1 MAAVVIADTRL
12 HYAWAHT
19 VHRRSALPAA
29 VFGQGARKLMKSATT
44 RNARKP
50 GLTRIAAAIIVV
62 TLGQSVR
69 AEEALLASGT
79 SRSESPAAG
88 QTRTYR
94 VALDAGQAAELSLR
108 QDDAVGLELRWNSA
122 GAAPKTLGTEA
133 GRASIVRTT
142 LVADAATTWNVT
154 VAPALPDKAFG
165 YSITVGRAHAATERD
180 RELVDSA
187 TALAEAEALRGKADK
202 ATASQTRALYQTAID
217 ASKKAGDSCAAR
229 HVYVALAGF
238 EHEIVDAAAQK
249 AAAQAALDQPCDSGI
264 ADRALA
270 ERLLGSASI
279 NQGDFSAGTRET
291 EKAVASFKETGDV
304 YQQGVALRNLGLA
317 YAESGEVE
325 KALVTTNAALKA
337 AETVGD
343 GKLLALVRN
352 DLAFMHNARGE
363 FALAAD
369 AYRQTLDT
377 LHKNPYPMAEAVAWI
392 NLGIAYGQLGDG
404 EQAMA
409 AYAKGETVAKSI
421 DCWSCIAEIEVDR
434 GDDLLDGGDAASAE
448 SAYKRALDIANA
460 HELVRQRAE
469 ALRGLGRSAMAAQ
482 DWARART
489 LFESARDELH
499 RTGGRVNESV
509 VYAFLGDLE
518 NRLNHLD
525 AARTDYEEALKIAKE
540 ADNQAWQ
547 AVAHAS
553 LARVAQQSGDLDG
566 ARREIELAI
575 ALIESERT
583 RISAPDL
590 RTSYFGTKRAYYA
603 LDIDILMSL
612 DRAQPDHGYAAAA
625 LSVAERAR
633 ARQLQDQLAERA
645 IKVDS
650 DIDPALIA
658 AERNAEDNLH
668 ALAYQLSQL
677 ADGDTAGRTALLAR
691 IDDASR
697 ALDGARGKI
706 RAANP
711 RYADLTHPA
720 ALTLA
725 EIQHDLLDERIGVL
739 EYWLGDQQSYLW
751 VVSHDSLRA
760 FVLPARTAIE
770 QNVGALRARLLAPAA
785 AIASMPIEQR
795 AAYDAAA
802 LDAVHTSVA
811 ALAEAIL
818 PAPARALLHR
828 DVAVVADGELQG
840 MPFAIFDDTRSSEAA
855 TRAYAYLPSI
865 GTLRALRAL
874 PRSTAPPK
882 TLAIIA
888 DPVFR
893 ADDERLK
900 HPTLASADSTDAL
913 VLRAAG
919 EAGIAN
925 LPRLPYTREE
935 AQAISALA
943 NKDASWIAL
952 DFAANREAALGATWN
967 RYGVAHFA
975 THALLNA
982 RHPELSGIVLSL
994 YAADGRA
1001 EDGFLS
1007 VNDIYNLHMPA
1018 DLVVLS
1024 VCESAAGNSV
1034 GGEGAANLARAF
1046 FYAGARRVVASL
1058 WPVDDRA
1065 SVAFMRAFYGALLV
1079 KHVHPQQA
1087 LLEAQREMRANPRWQ
1102 APYYWSGYVVEG
1114 DWR

>member
-1 MAAVVIADTRL
+1 
-12 HYAWAHT
+12 
-19 VHRRSALPAA
+19 
-29 VFGQGARKLMKSATT
+29 MKSATA

-50 GLTRIAAAIIVV
+50 GLTRVVSAIVV
-62 TLGQSVR
+62 ATLGMSVS
-69 AEEALLASGT
+69 AEEVTLANGA

-88 QTRTYR
+88 ETRTYR
-94 VALDAGQAAELSLR
+94 VALDSGQAAEVSLR
-108 QDDAVGLELRWNSA
+108 QHGAVGLELRWSA
-122 GAAPKTLGTEA
+122 DGAPPKMLGTEA
-133 GRASIVRTT
+133 GRESIVRTT
-142 LVADAATTWNVT
+142 LVADAPTVWNIT
-154 VAPALPDKAFG
+154 VASSLPDKAFG
-165 YSITVGRAHAATERD
+165 YSIAVTPAHAATQRARD
-180 RELVDSA
+180 FAASA
-187 TALAEAEALRGKADK
+187 TALAQAEALRGKADK
-202 ATASQTRALYQTAID
+202 QRAAETRKLYQAAID
-217 ASKKAGDSCAAR
+217 AAKSAGDFCGTR
-229 HVYVALAGF
+229 HAYVALAGF

-249 AAAQAALDQPCDSGI
+249 AAAQAALEQPCENGI

-279 NQGDFSAGTRET
+279 NQGDFAAGTRET

-325 KALVTTNAALKA
+325 KALAITQSALKA

-369 AYRQTLDT
+369 AYRQTLDA
-377 LHKNPYPMAEAVAWI
+377 LRKNPYPMAEAVAWI

-409 AYAKGETVAKSI
+409 AYAKGESVAASI
-421 DCWSCIAEIEVDR
+421 DCWSCLAEIEVDR
-434 GDDLLDGGDAASAE
+434 GDDLLDGGDVAHAE
-448 SAYKRALDIANA
+448 TAYKHALDIANA

-489 LFESARDELH
+489 LFEAARDELH

-525 AARTDYEEALKIAKE
+525 AARADYEQALKLAQE

-547 AVAHAS
+547 AIAHAS
-553 LARVAQQSGDLDG
+553 LARVAQQSDDLDA
-566 ARREIELAI
+566 ARREIEQAI

-590 RTSYFGTKRAYYA
+590 RTSYFGTKRSYYA
-603 LDIDILMSL
+603 LDIDILMGL

-625 LSVAERAR
+625 LSIAERAR

-650 DIDPALIA
+650 DIDPGLIA
-658 AERNAEDNLH
+658 AERDAEDRLH
-668 ALAYQLSQL
+668 ALAYQMSQL
-677 ADGDTAGRTALLAR
+677 ADVDNTGRTALLAR

-697 ALDGARGKI
+697 ALDGARGNI

-711 RYADLTHPA
+711 RYADLTHPT
-720 ALTLA
+720 ALTLE
-725 EIQHDLLDERIGVL
+725 EIQHDLLDERIAVL
-739 EYWLGDQQSYLW
+739 EYWLGEQQSYLW
-751 VVSHDSLRA
+751 VVSHDTLRA
-760 FVLPARTAIE
+760 FVLPARAVIE
-770 QNVGALRARLLAPAA
+770 QNVGALRAKLLAPAA
-785 AIASMPIEQR
+785 AIVSMPIEQR
-795 AAYDAAA
+795 AAYDAAGIE
-802 LDAVHTSVA
+802 AVHTSAA
-811 ALAEAIL
+811 ALADQIL

-840 MPFAIFDDTRSSEAA
+840 MPFAIFDDAHLDKARLGDAGAA

-893 ADDERLK
+893 ADDERLRR
-900 HPTLASADSTDAL
+900 PTIASADSADTL
-913 VLRAAG
+913 LLRAAG
-919 EAGIAN
+919 EAGVAN
-925 LPRLPYTREE
+925 LPRLPHTREE
-935 AQAISALA
+935 AQAIAALA
-943 NKDASWIAL
+943 DRDTSWVAL

-994 YAADGRA
+994 YAADGQA

-1024 VCESAAGNSV
+1024 VCESAVGKSV
-1034 GGEGAANLARAF
+1034 GAEGAANLARAF
-1046 FYAGARRVVASL
+1046 FYAGAPRVVASL

-1065 SVAFMRAFYGALLV
+1065 SVAFMRAFYASLLQRGQRPQEALI
-1079 KHVHPQQA
+1079 
-1087 LLEAQREMRANPRWQ
+1087 EAQREMRANPRWQ
-1102 APYYWSGYVVEG
+1102 APYYWSGYVLQG

>member
-1 MAAVVIADTRL
+1 
-12 HYAWAHT
+12 
-19 VHRRSALPAA
+19 
-29 VFGQGARKLMKSATT
+29 MKSATM
-44 RNARKP
+44 RNAGRP
-50 GLTRIAAAIIVV
+50 GLTLIAAAIIVV
-62 TLGQSVR
+62 TLGQPVCS
-69 AEEALLASGT
+69 EEALLANGT
-79 SRSESPAAG
+79 SRDESPAAG
-88 QTRTYR
+88 ETRSYR
-94 VALDAGQAAELSLR
+94 VSLDSGQAAELSLR
-108 QDDAVGLELRWNSA
+108 QDDAIGLELRWNSG
-122 GAAPKTLGTEA
+122 GAPPTTLGTEA
-133 GRASIVRTT
+133 GRGSIVRTT
-142 LVADAATTWNVT
+142 LVADAPTIWNVT
-154 VAPALPDKAFG
+154 IAPALPDKAFG
-165 YSITVGRAHAATERD
+165 YSIAVARAHAATQRD
-180 RELVDSA
+180 RQLAASA
-187 TALAEAEALRGKADK
+187 TALAQAETLRGKADK
-202 ATASQTRALYQTAID
+202 ATASQTRALYRTAID
-217 ASKKAGDSCAAR
+217 ASKSAGDSCGAR
-229 HVYVALAGF
+229 HAYVALAGF

-249 AAAQAALDQPCDSGI
+249 TAAEAALDQPCDGGV

-279 NQGDFSAGTRET
+279 NQGDFAAGTRET

-317 YAESGEVE
+317 YAETGEVE
-325 KALVTTNAALKA
+325 KALVTTHAALKA

-343 GKLLALVRN
+343 GKLLVLVRN

-377 LHKNPYPMAEAVAWI
+377 LRKNPYPMAEAVAWI

-409 AYAKGETVAKSI
+409 AYAKGENVAKSI
-421 DCWSCIAEIEVDR
+421 DCWSCLAEIEVDR
-434 GDDLLDGGDAASAE
+434 GDDLLDGGDAVGAE

-460 HELVRQRAE
+460 HDLVRQRAE

-525 AARTDYEEALKIAKE
+525 AARTDYEEALKLAKE

-566 ARREIELAI
+566 ARREIEQAI

-650 DIDPALIA
+650 DIDPTLIA
-658 AERNAEDNLH
+658 AERDAEDSLH

-711 RYADLTHPA
+711 RYADLTHPT
-720 ALTLA
+720 ALTLG

-739 EYWLGDQQSYLW
+739 EYWLGEQQSYLW
-751 VVSHDSLRA
+751 VVSHDSLHA
-760 FVLPARTAIE
+760 FVLPARAVIE
-770 QNVGALRARLLAPAA
+770 QNVGALRAKLLAPAA

-795 AAYDAAA
+795 AAYDGAS
-802 LDAVHTSVA
+802 LEAVHTSA
-811 ALAEAIL
+811 TALADQIL
-818 PAPARALLHR
+818 PTQARALLHR

-840 MPFAIFDDTRSSEAA
+840 MPFAIFDDTRPNGTHGDTGAA

-874 PRSTAPPK
+874 PRSTASPK

-893 ADDERLK
+893 ADDERLRR
-900 HPTLASADSTDAL
+900 PTTASADSADTL

-925 LPRLPYTREE
+925 LPRLPHTREE
-935 AQAISALA
+935 AQAIAALA
-943 NKDASWIAL
+943 DKDASWIAL
-952 DFAANREAALGATWN
+952 DFAANRQAALGATWN

-1024 VCESAAGNSV
+1024 VCESAVGKSV
-1034 GGEGAANLARAF
+1034 GAEGAANLARAF
-1046 FYAGARRVVASL
+1046 FYAGAPRVVASL

-1065 SVAFMRAFYGALLV
+1065 SVAFMRAFYAALLQRGQR
-1079 KHVHPQQA
+1079 PQEA
-1087 LLEAQREMRANPRWQ
+1087 LIEAQREMRANPRWQ
-1102 APYYWSGYVVEG
+1102 APYYWSGYVLQG